1 MTGADL
7 RYHVASKALGA
18 LTHERYGRLCRRGE
32 VSRDQMS
39 DLIVMENLEHDILL
53 GEDRQH
59 RRYGL
64 TVGLTVGGAS

>member
-1 MTGADL
+1 MTPAVRLHYQIANRAL
-7 RYHVASKALGA
+7 RA
-18 LTHERYGRLCRRGE
+18 LTGERYGRLCRRGD
-32 VSRDQMS
+32 VDRDQMS

-64 TVGLTVGGAS
+64 TVGGAS